1 MDEVTMTVGQLH
13 SGAAANV
20 IPEKA
25 WMEGT
30 LRTFNKDTAEYLI
43 RRITEMAEKTAEAY
57 RAQAA
62 VTSLYNVPMVNN
74 DPKLNLEFADSIRE
88 LDDSLVTEKAL
99 HVMGSEDFTLRR
111 RYRQFIW
118 PSAQVFP
125 IRPCGEH
132 SIIRRLSSTR
142 RFFRQAQR
150 PTRRLPWIIW
160 PDNAENEYMG
170 DIGRLSFKGQPFF
183 FVSAAQYIDTFV
195 IKR

>member
-1 MDEVTMTVGQLH
+1 MSPINAAVHIYLGLQELIAREVSGMDEVTMTVGQLH

-99 HVMGSEDFTLRR
+99 HVMGSEDFAYFTEKIPAVYMALGAGVPDKTLWR
-111 RYRQFIW
+111 
-118 PSAQVFP
+118 AQHNPEIVFNEKVLP
-125 IRPCGEH
+125 AGAAAYAKIAVDYLAGQCG
-132 SIIRRLSSTR
+132 
-142 RFFRQAQR
+142 
-150 PTRRLPWIIW
+150 
-160 PDNAENEYMG
+160 
-170 DIGRLSFKGQPFF
+170 K
-183 FVSAAQYIDTFV
+183 
-195 IKR
+195 